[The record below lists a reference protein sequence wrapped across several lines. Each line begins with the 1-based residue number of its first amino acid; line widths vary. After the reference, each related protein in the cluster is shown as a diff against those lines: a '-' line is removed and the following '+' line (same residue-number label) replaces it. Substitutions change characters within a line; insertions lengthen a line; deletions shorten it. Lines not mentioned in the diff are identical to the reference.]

1 MLKKLLIAG
10 IFLFLAIPLAAQVEP
25 LKEIPDIITHPS
37 DRLVLTLWE
46 SRLDSYRKGLQRI
59 AEIRIAE
66 CDDTRPEVFEERNCP
81 EHYRAL
87 QKQMALYKF
96 DAEVFN
102 IAVDMATGWARRN
115 SRPLTNTEQVKKVDY
130 ILKALFE
137 GGGDW
142 GKSMAYMNNHVANN
156 PRDRA
161 AKDALTYLRSLS
173 SRVLLGG
180 N

>member
-1 MLKKLLIAG
+1 MFKKLILAG
-10 IFLFLAIPLAAQVEP
+10 VFIFLANSLAAQVTP
-25 LKEIPDIITHPS
+25 LKKIADIITHPS
-37 DRLVLTLWE
+37 DRLVLEMWE
-46 SRLDSYRKGLQRI
+46 SRLDTYRKGLQRI

-66 CDDTRPEVFEERNCP
+66 CDNTLPEVFEARNCP

-87 QKQMALYKF
+87 QKQMALYEF

-102 IAVDMATGWARRN
+102 LAVDMATGWARRD
-115 SRPLTNTEQVKKVDY
+115 SRPLTSSEQVKKVDY

-161 AKDALTYLRSLS
+161 AKEALTYLRSLS

>member
-1 MLKKLLIAG
+1 MFKKLILAGVFIFLANSLMAQVTPLKK
-10 IFLFLAIPLAAQVEP
+10 
-25 LKEIPDIITHPS
+25 IPDIITNPN
-37 DRLVLTLWE
+37 DLIVLEMWE
-46 SRLDSYRKGLQRI
+46 SRLDTYRKGLQRI

-66 CDDTRPEVFEERNCP
+66 CDNILPELFEAGNCP
-81 EHYRAL
+81 AHYRAL
-87 QKQMALYKF
+87 QKQMALYEF
-96 DAEVFN
+96 DVEVFN
-102 IAVDMATGWARRN
+102 FAVDFATEWARSG

-142 GKSMAYMNNHVANN
+142 GKSMAYMNNQVADN

-161 AKDALTYLRSLS
+161 AKEALTYLRSLS